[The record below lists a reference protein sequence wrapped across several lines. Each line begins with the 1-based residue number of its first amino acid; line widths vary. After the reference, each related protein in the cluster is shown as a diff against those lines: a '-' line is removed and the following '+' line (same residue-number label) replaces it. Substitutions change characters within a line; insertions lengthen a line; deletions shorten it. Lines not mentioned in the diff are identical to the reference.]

1 MENEH
6 EKHMKRALE
15 LAEHG
20 RGRTSPNPMVGAVI
34 TLGGETIAEGW
45 HRKAGEPHAEI
56 NALRAAGGKAAGA
69 TMYVNLE
76 PCSHHGRTPPCA
88 PAVAA
93 AGIAR
98 VVVGMTDPNPKVS
111 GAGIG
116 FLKNSGVETIVG
128 VLEKDCLRLN
138 EAFVKVMSTGLPFVI
153 LKAAVTLDGKTASR
167 AGDSKWISCEASRE
181 MVHRMRGEAD
191 AVAVGAG
198 TLRADDPALNCRLP
212 ESEKIKDPLRVA
224 LDPELILSVDSKLAR
239 QAVDGK
245 TVVFTLEGA
254 PADRAEALRRAGCRV
269 IELPPDGA
277 GMPDLRKAMLELA
290 GMGVLSVLLEGGG
303 TLNASM
309 IEAGLVDRVAVFIAP
324 KLLGGADAKTFF
336 DGAGFPRVEAGVKLS
351 NMSAT
356 VVGDDILIQ
365 ADVAK

>member
-1 MENEH
+1 
-6 EKHMKRALE
+6 
-15 LAEHG
+15 
-20 RGRTSPNPMVGAVI
+20 MVGAVI
-34 TLGGETIAEGW
+34 TLDGKAVAEGW

-56 NALRAAGGKAAGA
+56 NAIRAAGGKAPGA

-111 GAGIG
+111 GTGIEI
-116 FLKNSGVETIVG
+116 LKAAGVETVSG
-128 VLEKDCLRLN
+128 VLEEECLKLN
-138 EAFVKVMSTGLPFVI
+138 EAFVKIMRTGLPFVT
-153 LKAAVTLDGKTASR
+153 LKAAATLDGKTASR
-167 AGDSKWISCEASRE
+167 SGDSKWISGEASRE

-191 AVAVGAG
+191 AVMVGAG
-198 TLRADDPALNCRLP
+198 TLRADDPALTCRLA

-224 LDPELILSVDSKLAR
+224 LDPDLILSIDSKLAR

-245 TVVFTLEGA
+245 TVVFTLESA
-254 PADRAEALRRAGCRV
+254 PEDKAEALRSAGCRV

-277 GMPDLRKAMLELA
+277 GRLDLRKAMFELA

-303 TLNASM
+303 TVNASM
-309 IEAGLVDRVAVFIAP
+309 IEAGLVDRVAVFVAP
-324 KLLGGADAKTFF
+324 KLLGGADSKTFF
-336 DGAGFPRVEAGVKLS
+336 DGAGFSRVADGVKLS
-351 NMSAT
+351 DISAKL
-356 VVGDDILIQ
+356 VGDDILIQ
-365 ADVAK
+365 ADVANDVLDETTH